1 LNVKRPSPALLRAA
15 AALSI
20 GAAALLPVGGCS
32 FFEAREQVRGNKVD
46 PDVLKEL
53 TPGTSTRADATAL
66 LGSPT
71 ARATFDDD
79 TWIYIG
85 QITRPQIAQTQS
97 VESQDVIVLTFDQGG
112 VLQGVKHLGQDDAAP
127 VDIVARTTP
136 SPGSESS
143 FLQQFFGGIGR
154 VGTGGVG
161 KTGQE
166 K

>member
-1 LNVKRPSPALLRAA
+1 MITKRPAPALLRSV
-15 AALSI
+15 AALSLL
-20 GAAALLPVGGCS
+20 AAVGGCS

-71 ARATFDDD
+71 ARATFDDN

-85 QITRPQIAQTQS
+85 QITRPQIARTQA
-97 VESQDVIVLTFDQGG
+97 VESQDVIVLSFDQGG
-112 VLQGVKHLGQDDAAP
+112 LLQDVKRLSQDDADP

-161 KTGQE
+161 KGGQD